1 MFVHFSL
8 YGRSFKKRRGV
19 KLIIFL
25 PAAIK
30 DISINWEMRDL
41 GSGAV
46 SELISDDLAVG
57 SILHVR

>member
-1 MFVHFSL
+1 M
-8 YGRSFKKRRGV
+8 

-25 PAAIK
+25 TAAIK

-46 SELISDDLAVG
+46 SELIGDDLAVG